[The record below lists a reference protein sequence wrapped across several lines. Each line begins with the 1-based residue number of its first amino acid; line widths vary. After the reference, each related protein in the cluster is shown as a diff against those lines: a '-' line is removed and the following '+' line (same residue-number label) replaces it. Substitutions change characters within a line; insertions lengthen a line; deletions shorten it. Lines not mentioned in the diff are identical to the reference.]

1 MGLNPIKLD
10 LPPMSAIVAED
21 RRLAAAAQ
29 LERQRAEYARQLGHV
44 RRMARVYNASR
55 QYTAANVDRL
65 STDWLV
71 ASTTYQAELYRYL
84 RPLRARSRDMARN
97 NPYMKRFLG
106 MVRRNVIGPGGIK
119 LQVRAKKG
127 NDLDELLNNEVE
139 EQFKE
144 WALPENNSASGK
156 MSWVDSQGM
165 AITTMARDGEF
176 LCRFIEA
183 NNPFGF
189 ALKFYDPAFLDETFN
204 ESPKGGGNRIVMS
217 VEVDRYDR
225 PVAYY
230 FTTPRYDVAPYV
242 TESMERVR
250 VPAEEV
256 VHSYLPFEDDA
267 QVRGVPW
274 AHAAMWNLRKLGQ
287 FEEAALINAHI
298 SACSMGFVIP
308 PGNDENAGVPNR
320 EEGEGE
326 NAPIEAEYTPGILR
340 ELPPGYTVET
350 IDPQHPNSDFDPFTS
365 TVLRGAACGLD
376 VSYFALSGNLQ
387 AVNYSSARVGL
398 LDDRDNYRTLQNFLV
413 NHFCRRVY
421 RHFLKRGILTGALNI
436 LPSDFDRLKSPDFQP
451 RGWPWVDP
459 LKDIAAAVEAINN
472 GLATRSGFI
481 AEQGGDFEEV
491 VRRLEEEQKFLND
504 HGVLTKSGDL
514 VALAQ
519 IAAATDGKRD

>member
-1 MGLNPIKLD
+1 
-10 LPPMSAIVAED
+10 MSAVVAE
-21 RRLAAAAQ
+21 RRRTAAALE
-29 LERQRAEYARQLGHV
+29 LERRIAEQQRETARV
-44 RRMARVYNASR
+44 RQMARAYSAARRYAAAS
-55 QYTAANVDRL
+55 VDLRR
-65 STDWLV
+65 TDWP
-71 ASTTYQAELYRYL
+71 AMSTTYQTDIFRHL
-84 RPLRARSRDMARN
+84 RQLRAESREMAKN
-97 NPYMKRFLG
+97 NPHMKRFLG
-106 MVRRNVIGPGGIK
+106 MVRRNVIGPAGIK
-119 LQVRAKKG
+119 LQVRAKRG
-127 NDLDELLNNEVE
+127 NELDELLNTEVE
-139 EQFKE
+139 EKFTE
-144 WALPENNSASGK
+144 WALPENCSASGK
-156 MSWVDSQGM
+156 LSWVDAQGM
-165 AITTMARDGEF
+165 AIGTMARDGEF

-189 ALKFYDPAFLDETFN
+189 AIKFYDVAYLDESYN
-204 ESPKGGGNRIVMS
+204 EVLKNGNRIVMS
-217 VEVDRYDR
+217 IEVDRYDR

-230 FTTPRYDVAPYV
+230 FTTPRYDVAPYS

-256 VHSYLPFEDDA
+256 VHSYLPFEDDG

-298 SACSMGFVIP
+298 AACNMGFVIP
-308 PGNDENAGVPNR
+308 PANA
-320 EEGEGE
+320 EGAGIPDVEGDRP
-326 NAPIEAEYTPGILR
+326 PIEAEYVPGIMR
-340 ELPPGYTVET
+340 ELPPGYDVKT

-376 VSYFALSGNLQ
+376 VSYFALAGDLT

-398 LDDRDNYRTLQNFLV
+398 LDDRDTYRSLQNFLI

-421 RHFLKRGILTGALNI
+421 RHFLKRGILTGAINV

-491 VRRLEEEQKFLND
+491 VRRLKEEQDFLNAN
-504 HGVLTKSGDL
+504 GVLTKSGDL
-514 VALAQ
+514 ALLAS
-519 IAAATDGKRD
+519 IAAASGDDRHG

>member
-1 MGLNPIKLD
+1 MGLNPLKLD
-10 LPPMSAIVAED
+10 LPPMSAVVAED
-21 RRLAAAAQ
+21 RRTAAAVA
-29 LERQRAEYARQLGHV
+29 LERRQAEYARQLGQV
-44 RRMARVYNASR
+44 RRMARLYNASR

-65 STDWLV
+65 STDWSV

-97 NPYMKRFLG
+97 NPHMKRFLG
-106 MVRRNVIGPGGIK
+106 MVRRNVIGPAGIK

-127 NDLDELLNNEVE
+127 RDLDELLNNEVE

-144 WALPENNSASGK
+144 WALPENCSASGK
-156 MSWVDSQGM
+156 MGWVDAQGM
-165 AITTMARDGEF
+165 AISTMARDGEF

-189 ALKFYDPAFLDETFN
+189 ALKFYDVAYLDETYN
-204 ESPKGGGNRIVMS
+204 ESPKGSGNRIVMS
-217 VEVDRYDR
+217 IEVDRYDR

-256 VHSYLPFEDDA
+256 VHCYLPFEDDA

-274 AHAAMWNLRKLGQ
+274 AHAAMYNLRKLGQ

-298 SACSMGFVIP
+298 AACSMGFVIP
-308 PGNDENAGVPNR
+308 PENDEGAGIPE
-320 EEGEGE
+320 EEGH
-326 NAPIEAEYTPGILR
+326 ALIEAEYQAGTLR
-340 ELPPGYTVET
+340 ELPPGYDIKT
-350 IDPQHPNSDFDPFTS
+350 IEAAHPNNDFDPFTS

-376 VSYFALSGNLQ
+376 VSYFALAGDLE

-398 LDDRDNYRTLQNFLV
+398 LDDRDNYRSLQNFLI

-421 RHFLKRGILTGALNI
+421 RRFLKRGILTGALNI

-459 LKDIAAAVEAINN
+459 LKDIAAAGEAIDR

-491 VRRLEEEQKFLND
+491 VNRLAEEQEYLQKK
-504 HGVLTKSGDL
+504 GVLTKSGDL

-519 IAAATDGKRD
+519 IAAATEGRRD